1 MFGLCVLFV
10 IFISFMSSLFS
21 FTSLADVCCLRDFFS
36 LYLRRNCTC
45 SFRIL
50 HQDAGWK
57 GPTSLNTRTTSQASS
72 CVGTSTTLEKVT
84 LQHSQLF
91 GGSNTPKTYNKYI
104 KSHTQS
110 HSIHITTALTD
121 THTYTR
127 EEHTESNQQYE
138 LHCQVLVP

>member
-1 MFGLCVLFV
+1 MFLVCD
-10 IFISFMSSLFS
+10 IHSFMSSLFD

-104 KSHTQS
+104 KIT
-110 HSIHITTALTD
+110 HSISLNTHNNGSHRHAHI
-121 THTYTR
+121 HKRRTYR
-127 EEHTESNQQYE
+127 K
-138 LHCQVLVP
+138 